1 MDTTYDVKFWK
12 TSVYVGKTKTTYTV
26 RWILEGEEWRKP
38 FNNVALADSFRSG
51 LVSAARK
58 GEAFSLSTGLPVSY
72 QSRAAGVKWY
82 DFAIQFVDQL
92 WERTSANNRRNV
104 AKALTPVTIA
114 LLRSQPTAFKGVDVR
129 RALREYAFNTLRRD
143 EAPPEVA
150 VVLRWVQRNSLA
162 MSAWEDEDTVETA
175 LRAAGTKLDG
185 TPVAASS
192 ARRTKRVLN
201 VLFEYAVKKKV
212 LKANPLPKGKAT
224 NTTAA
229 KTSSAVDKRALL
241 NSEQAADLLGWVYA
255 RPRGGRRL
263 HTFFAT
269 MYYAGARPEEVVA
282 IDVGDVR
289 LPAPDAE
296 DQWGELLLHT
306 AHPEVGKR
314 WTDTGEVREK
324 RGLKARAAD
333 DTRTVPCRPA
343 LTRILRAH
351 IEKEGLKPGDLLMQ
365 GEKGGDLAG
374 SVIRRAWRRARK
386 EVLTP
391 YEFGTPL
398 GRRVY
403 DLRHTCLT
411 NWLNAGVPAATV
423 AEWAGNSVPVLLTTY
438 ARCIDGQLDD
448 LKKRIE
454 QAGELRDPARAGAA

>member
-12 TSVYVGKTKTTYTV
+12 TSVYEGKKKTTHTV
-26 RWILEGEEWRKP
+26 RWELEGKEWRKP
-38 FNNVALADSFRSG
+38 FATGPLAESFRSG
-51 LVSAARK
+51 LLTAARK
-58 GEAFSLSTGLPVSY
+58 GVAFSLSTGLPVSHM
-72 QSRAAGVKWY
+72 SRAASVKWY

-129 RALREYAFNTLRRD
+129 RALREYAFNTLKRD
-143 EAPPEVA
+143 QAPPEIA
-150 VVLRWVQRNSLA
+150 VILRWLQRNSLS
-162 MSAWEDEDTVETA
+162 MDAWEDESVVETA
-175 LRAAGTKLDG
+175 LRAAATKLDG

-192 ARRTKRVLN
+192 VRRTKRVLN
-201 VLFEYAVKKKV
+201 VLLEYAIKKKV
-212 LKANPLPKGKAT
+212 LKENPLPKGKGAS
-224 NTTAA
+224 TTAS
-229 KTSSAVDKRALL
+229 KTSSAVDKRSLL
-241 NSEQAADLLGWVYA
+241 NSEQAAKLLGWVYG

-263 HTFFAT
+263 HTFFAA

-282 IDVGDVR
+282 IVVGDVR
-289 LPAPDAE
+289 LPDAGAD

-306 AHPEVGKR
+306 AHPEVGKQ
-314 WTDTGEVREK
+314 WTSTGEVREH
-324 RGLKARAAD
+324 RGLKGRAAD

-386 EVLTP
+386 EVLTT

-423 AEWAGNSVPVLLTTY
+423 AEWAGNSVPVLLATY

-448 LKKRIE
+448 LKHRIE
-454 QAGELRDPARAGAA
+454 QAGELPDPAAPRT

>member
-12 TSVYVGKTKTTYTV
+12 TSVYEGKTKTTYTV
-26 RWILEGEEWRKP
+26 RWLVAREEWRKP
-38 FNNVALADSFRSG
+38 FAKAGLAESFRAG
-51 LVSAARK
+51 LVSAASK
-58 GEAFSLSTGLPVSY
+58 GEAFSRSTGLPVSHTS
-72 QSRAAGVKWY
+72 QAVSVKWY
-82 DFAIQFVDQL
+82 DFAVQFVDQL
-92 WERTSANNRRNV
+92 WTRTSGNNRKNV

-114 LLRSQPTAFKGVDVR
+114 LLRAQPTMFDGVEVR
-129 RALREYAFNTLRRD
+129 RALREYAFNTRQR
-143 EAPPEVA
+143 EQAPPEVA
-150 VVLRWVQRNSLA
+150 VILRWVQRNSLA
-162 MSAWEDEDTVETA
+162 MAAWEDEGAVEVA
-175 LRAAGTKLDG
+175 LRAAMTKLDG
-185 TPVAASS
+185 TPVAAST
-192 ARRTKRVLN
+192 ARRNKRVLN
-201 VLFEYAVKKKV
+201 VLFEHALKKKV
-212 LKANPLPKGKAT
+212 LKENPLPKGKGAS
-224 NTTAA
+224 TTAT
-229 KTSSAVDKRALL
+229 KTSSAVDKRSLL
-241 NSEQAADLLGWVYA
+241 NPDQAGKLLGWIYA

-263 HTFFAT
+263 HTFFAA

-289 LPAPDAE
+289 LPDADAG

-306 AHPEVGKR
+306 AHPEVGKQ
-314 WTDTGEVREK
+314 WTDTGEVREQ
-324 RGLKARAAD
+324 RGLKGRAAD

-351 IEKEGLKPGDLLMQ
+351 IEEEGLKPGDLLMQ

-411 NWLNAGVPAATV
+411 NWLNAGVPPATV
-423 AEWAGNSVPVLLTTY
+423 AEWAGNSVPVLLSTY
-438 ARCIDGQLDD
+438 ARCVDGQLHD
-448 LKKRIE
+448 LKRRIE
-454 QAGELRDPARAGAA
+454 QAGELPDPAAGRV

>member
-12 TSVYVGKTKTTYTV
+12 TSVYEGLKKTTYTV
-26 RWILEGEEWRKP
+26 RWELEGKEWRKP
-38 FNNVALADSFRSG
+38 FSTVALADSFRAG

-58 GEAFSLSTGLPVSY
+58 GEAFSLSSGLPVSHL
-72 QSRAAGVKWY
+72 SRAAGVKWY

-92 WERTSANNRRNV
+92 WERTSANNRKNV
-104 AKALTPVTIA
+104 AKALTPITVA
-114 LLRSQPTAFKGVDVR
+114 LLRSQPTTFKGVDVR

-143 EAPPEVA
+143 QAPPEVA
-150 VVLRWVQRNSLA
+150 VILRWVQRNSLSMA
-162 MSAWEDEDTVETA
+162 AWEDESAVDRA
-175 LRAAGTKLDG
+175 LRAGMTKLDG
-185 TPVAASS
+185 SPVAPSS

-201 VLFEYAVKKKV
+201 VLFEYALKKKV
-212 LKANPLPKGKAT
+212 LKENPLPKGKGAS
-224 NTTAA
+224 TTVS

-241 NSEQAADLLGWVYA
+241 NGEQAGKLLGWIYG

-289 LPAPDAE
+289 LPDVDAD

-306 AHPEVGKR
+306 AHPEVGKQ
-314 WTDTGEVREK
+314 WTDTGEVREQ
-324 RGLKARAAD
+324 RGLKGRAAD

-351 IEKEGLKPGDLLMQ
+351 IAEEGLKPGDLLIQ
-365 GEKGGDLAG
+365 GEKGGGLAG

-386 EVLTP
+386 EVLTS

-411 NWLNAGVPAATV
+411 NWLNAGVPPATV
-423 AEWAGNSVPVLLTTY
+423 AEWAGNSVPVLLSTY
-438 ARCIDGQLDD
+438 ARCVDGQLHD
-448 LKKRIE
+448 LKRRIE
-454 QAGELRDPARAGAA
+454 QAGELPDPAAATG

>member
-12 TSVYVGKTKTTYTV
+12 TSVYVGKKKTTHTV
-26 RWILEGEEWRKP
+26 RWLLAGEEWRKP
-38 FNNVALADSFRSG
+38 FATGPLAESFRSG
-51 LVSAARK
+51 LLSAARK
-58 GEAFSLSTGLPVSY
+58 GEAFSLSTGLPISHIS
-72 QSRAAGVKWY
+72 QAASVTWY
-82 DFAIQFVDQL
+82 DFAVQFVDQL
-92 WERTSANNRRNV
+92 WERTSANNRKTV

-143 EAPPEVA
+143 KAPPEVT
-150 VVLRWVQRNSLA
+150 VILRWVQRNSLP
-162 MSAWEDEDTVETA
+162 MSAWEDDDAAETA
-175 LRAAGTKLDG
+175 LRAARTKLDG

-192 ARRTKRVLN
+192 VRRTRRVLN
-201 VLFEYAVKKKV
+201 VLFEYAIKKKV
-212 LKANPLPKGKAT
+212 LKGNPLPKGKGASA
-224 NTTAA
+224 TAA
-229 KTSSAVDKRALL
+229 KTSSAVDKRSLL
-241 NSEQAADLLGWVYA
+241 NSGQAAALLRWIRE
-255 RPRGGRRL
+255 RPRGGQRL
-263 HTFFAT
+263 HTFFAA

-289 LPAPDAE
+289 LPAADTG
-296 DQWGELLLHT
+296 DQWGELVLHT
-306 AHPEVGKR
+306 AHPEVGKQ
-314 WTDTGEVREK
+314 WTDTGEVRET
-324 RGLKARAAD
+324 RGLKGRAAG

-386 EVLTP
+386 EVLTE

-411 NWLNAGVPAATV
+411 GWLNAGVPPATV
-423 AEWAGNSVPVLLTTY
+423 AEWAGNSVPVLLATY

-448 LKKRIE
+448 LKQRIE
-454 QAGELRDPARAGAA
+454 RAGELPGPAAGS

>member
-1 MDTTYDVKFWK
+1 MDTTYNVKFWK
-12 TSVYVGKTKTTYTV
+12 TGVNVGKRKTTYTV
-26 RWILEGEEWRKP
+26 RWELNGREHRQT
-38 FNNVALADSFRSG
+38 FVTAALAESFRAG
-51 LVSAARK
+51 MVSAARK
-58 GEAFSLSTGLPVSY
+58 GEAFSISTGLPVSHIS
-72 QSRAAGVKWY
+72 QAAGVTWF

-92 WERTSANNRRNV
+92 WARTSANNRRNV
-104 AKALTPVTIA
+104 AKALTPVTVA
-114 LLRSQPTAFKGVDVR
+114 LLRSQPTAFMGVDVR

-143 EAPPEVA
+143 QAPPEIA
-150 VVLRWVQRNSLA
+150 VILRWVQRNSLTMA
-162 MSAWEDEDTVETA
+162 AWEDESTVEA
-175 LRAAGTKLDG
+175 VLRAAGTKLDG
-185 TPVAASS
+185 TPVAAST

-201 VLFEYAVKKKV
+201 VLLEHAIKKKV
-212 LKANPLPKGKAT
+212 LKENPLPKGKGAG
-224 NTTAA
+224 AA
-229 KTSSAVDKRALL
+229 ASKPSSAVDKRSLL
-241 NSEQAADLLGWVYA
+241 NKEQAAKLLGWVYA
-255 RPRGGRRL
+255 RPRGGPRL
-263 HTFFAT
+263 HTFFAA

-289 LPAPDAE
+289 LPDVEAD

-306 AHPEVGKR
+306 AHPEVGR
-314 WTDTGEVREK
+314 QWTDTGEVREQ
-324 RGLKARAAD
+324 RGLKGRAAD

-386 EVLTP
+386 EVLTS

-411 NWLNAGVPAATV
+411 NWLNAGVPPATV
-423 AEWAGNSVPVLLTTY
+423 AEWAGNSVPVLLATY

-448 LKKRIE
+448 LKQRIE
-454 QAGELRDPARAGAA
+454 GAGELPDPAAARV

>member
-1 MDTTYDVKFWK
+1 MDTTYNVKFWK
-12 TSVYVGKTKTTYTV
+12 TGVNVGKRKTTHTV
-26 RWILEGEEWRKP
+26 RWELNGREHRQT
-38 FNNVALADSFRSG
+38 FVTAALAESFRAG

-58 GEAFSLSTGLPVSY
+58 GEAFSLSTGLPVSHIS
-72 QSRAAGVKWY
+72 QAAGVTWY
-82 DFAIQFVDQL
+82 DFVIQFVDQL
-92 WERTSANNRRNV
+92 WARTSANNRRNV

-143 EAPPEVA
+143 QAPPEVA
-150 VVLRWVQRNSLA
+150 VILRWVQRNSLTMA
-162 MSAWEDEDTVETA
+162 AWEDEDTVETV
-175 LRAAGTKLDG
+175 LRAAGMKLDG
-185 TPVAASS
+185 TPVAAST

-201 VLFEYAVKKKV
+201 VLIEHAIKKKV
-212 LKANPLPKGKAT
+212 LKENPLPKGKG
-224 NTTAA
+224 AA
-229 KTSSAVDKRALL
+229 SKISSAVDKRSLL
-241 NSEQAADLLGWVYA
+241 NKEQAAKLLGWVHA
-255 RPRGGRRL
+255 RPRGGPRL

-282 IDVGDVR
+282 LDVGDVR
-289 LPAPDAE
+289 LPDADAD

-306 AHPEVGKR
+306 AHPEVGR
-314 WTDTGEVREK
+314 QWTNTGEVREQ
-324 RGLKARAAD
+324 RGLKGRAAD

-351 IEKEGLKPGDLLMQ
+351 IEREGLKPGELLMQ

-391 YEFGTPL
+391 YEFGSPL

-423 AEWAGNSVPVLLTTY
+423 AEWAGNSVPVLLATY

-448 LKKRIE
+448 LKQRIE
-454 QAGELRDPARAGAA
+454 GAGELPDPAAAGV

>member
-12 TSVYVGKTKTTYTV
+12 TSVYEGKTKTTYTV
-26 RWILEGEEWRKP
+26 RWLVAREEWRKP
-38 FNNVALADSFRSG
+38 FAKASLAESFRAG
-51 LVSAARK
+51 LVSAASK
-58 GEAFSLSTGLPVSY
+58 GEAFSRSTGLPVSHT
-72 QSRAAGVKWY
+72 SHAAGVKWY
-82 DFAIQFVDQL
+82 DFAVQFVDQL
-92 WERTSANNRRNV
+92 WARTSGNNRKNV

-114 LLRSQPTAFKGVDVR
+114 LLRSQPTMFDGVEVR
-129 RALREYAFNTLRRD
+129 RALREYAFNTRQR
-143 EAPPEVA
+143 EQAPPEVA
-150 VVLRWVQRNSLA
+150 VILRWVQRNSLA
-162 MSAWEDEDTVETA
+162 IAAWADEGAVETA
-175 LRAAGTKLDG
+175 LRAAMTKLDG
-185 TPVAASS
+185 TPVAAST
-192 ARRTKRVLN
+192 ARRNKRVLN
-201 VLFEYAVKKKV
+201 VLFEHALKKKV
-212 LKANPLPKGKAT
+212 LRENPLPKGKGAS
-224 NTTAA
+224 TTAT
-229 KTSSAVDKRALL
+229 KTSSAVDKRSLL
-241 NSEQAADLLGWVYA
+241 NSDQAGKLLGWIYA

-263 HTFFAT
+263 HTFFAA

-289 LPAPDAE
+289 LPDADAD

-306 AHPEVGKR
+306 AHPEVGKQ
-314 WTDTGEVREK
+314 WTDTGEVREQ
-324 RGLKARAAD
+324 RGLKGRAAD

-351 IEKEGLKPGDLLMQ
+351 IEEEGLKPGDLLMQ

-386 EVLTP
+386 EVLPP

-423 AEWAGNSVPVLLTTY
+423 AEWAGNSVPVLLSTY
-438 ARCIDGQLDD
+438 ARCVDGQLHD
-448 LKKRIE
+448 LKRRIE
-454 QAGELRDPARAGAA
+454 QAGELPDPAAGRV

>member
-12 TSVYVGKTKTTYTV
+12 TSVYEGKTKTTHTV
-26 RWILEGEEWRKP
+26 RWELEGKEWRKP
-38 FNNVALADSFRSG
+38 FATGPLAESFRSG
-51 LVSAARK
+51 LLTAARK
-58 GEAFSLSTGLPVSY
+58 GEAFSLSTGLPVSHL
-72 QSRAAGVKWY
+72 SRAAGVKWY

-114 LLRSQPTAFKGVDVR
+114 LLRSQPTTFKGVDVR
-129 RALREYAFNTLRRD
+129 RALREYAFNTKRRS
-143 EAPPEVA
+143 EAPPEIA
-150 VVLRWVQRNSLA
+150 VILRWVQRNSLSMA
-162 MSAWEDEDTVETA
+162 AWEDEGHAETA
-175 LRAAGTKLDG
+175 LRAAAVKLDG

-201 VLFEYAVKKKV
+201 VLFEYALKKKV
-212 LKANPLPKGKAT
+212 LKENPLPKGKGS
-224 NTTAA
+224 TTTVA
-229 KTSSAVDKRALL
+229 KTSSTVDKRSLL
-241 NSEQAADLLGWVYA
+241 NQEQAAKLLGWIHA

-263 HTFFAT
+263 HTFFAA

-289 LPAPDAE
+289 LPDAAAD

-306 AHPEVGKR
+306 AHPEVGKQ
-314 WTDTGEVREK
+314 WTTTGEVREQ
-324 RGLKARAAD
+324 RGLKGRAAD

-351 IEKEGLKPGDLLMQ
+351 IEKEGLKPGDLLMK

-386 EVLTP
+386 EVLSP

-423 AEWAGNSVPVLLTTY
+423 AEWAGNSVPVLLATY

-448 LKKRIE
+448 LKHRIE
-454 QAGELRDPARAGAA
+454 RAGELPDPAAGRG

>member
-12 TSVYVGKTKTTYTV
+12 TSVYAGQKKTTYTV
-26 RWILEGEEWRKP
+26 RWELEGKEWRKP
-38 FNNVALADSFRSG
+38 FGTVALAESFRSG
-51 LVSAARK
+51 LMSAARK
-58 GEAFSLSTGLPVSY
+58 GEAFNLSTGLPVSHL
-72 QSRAAGVKWY
+72 SRAAGVTWY

-104 AKALTPVTIA
+104 AKALMPVTIA
-114 LLRSQPTAFKGVDVR
+114 LLRSQPTTFKGVDVR
-129 RALREYAFNTLRRD
+129 RALREYGFNTLRRD
-143 EAPPEVA
+143 QAPPEVA
-150 VVLRWVQRNSLA
+150 VILRWVQRNSLSMA
-162 MSAWEDEDTVETA
+162 AWEDESTVETA

-201 VLFEYAVKKKV
+201 VLFEYAIKKKV
-212 LKANPLPKGKAT
+212 LKENPLPKGKGAS
-224 NTTAA
+224 TTAV
-229 KTSSAVDKRALL
+229 KTSSAVDKRSLI
-241 NSEQAADLLGWVYA
+241 NKEQAAKLLGWVYA
-255 RPRGGRRL
+255 RPRGGQRL
-263 HTFFAT
+263 HTYFAA

-289 LPAPDAE
+289 LPDAE
-296 DQWGELLLHT
+296 AADQWGELLLHT
-306 AHPEVGKR
+306 AHPEVGR
-314 WTDTGEVREK
+314 QWTDTGEVREE
-324 RGLKARAAD
+324 RGLKGRAAD

-351 IEKEGLKPGDLLMQ
+351 IAKEGLKPGDLLMQ
-365 GEKGGDLAG
+365 GERGGDLAG

-386 EVLTP
+386 EVLTS

-448 LKKRIE
+448 LKRRIE
-454 QAGELRDPARAGAA
+454 QAGELPDLAAARA